1 MSDQVSA
8 QFRKWVCLVIA
19 MEQMVYTVWSVYC
32 KHCIIK
38 RVILITVAFVLIT
51 TQRCPL
57 IKYVIAIIIIVGS
70 IIILFNSREPAGGT
84 VT

>member
-1 MSDQVSA
+1 MGVSGYSHGTNG
-8 QFRKWVCLVIA
+8 IH
-19 MEQMVYTVWSVYC
+19 SVE
-32 KHCIIK
+32 CILQALYYK
-38 RVILITVAFVLIT
+38 TRDILITVAFVLIT